1 MIVPFTELDAS
12 SRVWIFQAD
21 VELNDALATEM
32 KQELFEFLKEWTAHN
47 VALYT
52 SGDIFYNRFIVI
64 MVDERFQNASGCSLD
79 TLNRFISHLEKKYS
93 VALLDRMAVAY
104 QLAGTD
110 KIETVHL
117 HQLGQLAK
125 DGSIDAQTLVFNNL
139 VKSKAEFE
147 SSWKTPIADS
157 WHKRF
162 M

>member
-1 MIVPFTELDAS
+1 MIVPFTELDPS

-79 TLNRFISHLEKKYS
+79 TLNRFISLLEKKYNIG
-93 VALLDRMAVAY
+93 LLERMAVAY
-104 QLAGTD
+104 QRPGTD

-117 HQLGQLAK
+117 HQLSQFAK
-125 DGSIDAQTLVFNNL
+125 DGNIDENTFVFNNL

-157 WHKRF
+157 WHQRF